1 MEPVP
6 QADAGADARELQRA
20 IAKAVAAL
28 PPRTREMFL
37 LSRERHLKYAEIA
50 ELLGVSVK
58 AVEANVSR
66 ALRQLREQLAPFLP
80 SG

>member
-1 MEPVP
+1 
-6 QADAGADARELQRA
+6 
-20 IAKAVAAL
+20 
-28 PPRTREMFL
+28 MFL